1 MESNRLNSSTTPHAP
16 GLLAMVTDVEIE
28 AALVDMLTD
37 LLKHPVD
44 VTIMDTSRSRLGA
57 GISFDVTGSNNPVAA
72 QGLREL
78 CDMHLAAAI
87 SGALGQLTSQQLQ
100 TTIHRRRYGY
110 SSFPGKSIL
119 QPVRITVHVEE
130 TRRAKTD
137 EHRGYAV
144 SL

>member
-1 MESNRLNSSTTPHAP
+1 
-16 GLLAMVTDVEIE
+16 MVTDVEIE
-28 AALVDMLTD
+28 AALVATVTD

-44 VTIMDTSRSRLGA
+44 VTIIDTCRSRLGA
-57 GISFDVTGSNNPVAA
+57 GITFEVTGSKNPVAA

-78 CDMHLAAAI
+78 CDMHLATAI
-87 SGALGQLTSQQLQ
+87 SGALGQLTNHQLQ

-130 TRRAKTD
+130 TMRAKAD
-137 EHRGYAV
+137 EHRRYAI